1 MLLTTKSQALSLASR
16 ESGNAPQLVV
26 TGSTTPGPIPTPIPP
41 PTPTPTQTPNPS
53 GSAMVMAAGDI
64 ACDPQ
69 SSAYHGGAGT
79 TSTCQQKA
87 TSDLIV
93 SSNPDAVLLL
103 GDNQY
108 ECGALAGFRASY
120 DPSWGRFKGVTH
132 PSVGNHEYVTSATD
146 AKCHSS
152 ATGAPGYYQYF
163 GQAASP
169 LDSNCT
175 ASCRGYYSVD
185 VGTWHLISLN
195 VQCSKV
201 GGCGLNS
208 PEEVWLK
215 NDLATHQNLCT
226 LAYWHQPVFS
236 SGGRASANA
245 VQFWNDLYTAHADL
259 VLTGH
264 DHIYE
269 RFKPQGIASGVNS
282 AQVDNKYGIREFIV
296 GTGGADHTSI
306 ASRAPNSDVQ
316 NTTTFGV
323 LKLNLLATGYHWQ
336 FLADAQSG
344 NGTFTDSGD
353 GTCYQ

>member
-1 MLLTTKSQALSLASR
+1 
-16 ESGNAPQLVV
+16 
-26 TGSTTPGPIPTPIPP
+26 
-41 PTPTPTQTPNPS
+41 
-53 GSAMVMAAGDI
+53 MAAGDI

-79 TSTCQQKA
+79 TSNCQQKA
-87 TSDLIV
+87 TSDLIA

-108 ECGALAGFRASY
+108 ECGELAAFQASY
-120 DPSWGRFKGVTH
+120 DPSWGRFKAVTH

-152 ATGAPGYYQYF
+152 STGAPGYYQYF
-163 GQAASP
+163 GQASSP

-175 ASCRGYYSVD
+175 VNCRGYYSFD
-185 VGTWHLISLN
+185 VGAWHVISLN
-195 VQCSKV
+195 VQCSRV
-201 GGCGLNS
+201 GGCGVNS
-208 PEEVWLK
+208 AEDLWLK
-215 NDLATHQNLCT
+215 NDLLSHPNACT

-245 VQFWNDLYTAHADL
+245 VQFWNDLYRAGADV

-269 RFKPQGIASGVNS
+269 RFAPQGIAGGVNS
-282 AQVDNKYGIREFIV
+282 APTDTKNGVREFIA

-306 ASRAPNSDVQ
+306 TSVAPNSELR
-316 NTTTFGV
+316 NTTSFGV
-323 LKLNLLATGYHWQ
+323 LKLNLLATSYEWQ
-336 FLADAQSG
+336 FLPDAQSG
-344 NGTFTDSGD
+344 NGKFTDTGSGN
-353 GTCYQ
+353 CH